1 MTNVNVS
8 VMSPVNSFSNTEQ
21 RGFSG
26 LADIIQVDSAEKA
39 QATEVDSRFVQGVTD
54 TAGINKKQN
63 SIAQKESE
71 EETIDVTADVV
82 SELDEKL
89 SSYAKSQVGLKFT
102 QNDDPRCSVVSLV
115 DMSTEE
121 VIRQIPSEEILALRQ
136 RLNKFCSDLHETND
150 ASVADSVLVDTH
162 V

>member
-1 MTNVNVS
+1 MTNINVS

-26 LADIIQVDSAEKA
+26 LADSMQVDSAEKS
-39 QATEVDSRFVQGVTD
+39 QATESDSKFVQGVTD
-54 TAGINKKQN
+54 AEKISEKNN
-63 SIAQKESE
+63 SLAQKETDDESVEFTE
-71 EETIDVTADVV
+71 EFV

-89 SSYAKSQVGLKFT
+89 SNYAKSQVGLKFS
-102 QNDDPRCSVVSLV
+102 QNDDPKCSVVSLV

-136 RLNKFCSDLHETND
+136 RLNKFCSDLKETPN
-150 ASVADSVLVDTH
+150 AAVAGSVLVDTH